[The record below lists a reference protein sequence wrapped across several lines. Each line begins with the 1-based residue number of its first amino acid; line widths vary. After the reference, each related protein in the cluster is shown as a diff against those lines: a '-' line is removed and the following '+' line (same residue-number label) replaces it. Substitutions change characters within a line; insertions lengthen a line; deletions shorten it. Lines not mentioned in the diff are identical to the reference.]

1 MLRGGDDVR
10 RAEDAGHVVL
20 GTPGKRRGQAP
31 DIVCRRLEHLVPQI
45 LSPRGGTLLEACAI
59 LESCPGAGLLRRI
72 DAGDG
77 RDEVSRELAVLWLPV
92 LEPGSLAF
100 VARKRLV
107 DMGVAV
113 GVVLRHSVRLMTDAG
128 AVGAALHADLVPEV
142 AEGERTGTDLPDTER
157 ARIVRAGKRGRPDID
172 DVRWHDEGLV
182 DRLCKACGITRKTPV
197 IVERCDYLVKNARL
211 YKTAQN
217 LSAHP
222 TPDTKKIFLWHYEG
236 EEDGIPEHYRVPS
249 EGDKPRDAQDITF
262 QEAARCAIYVCKT
275 QFGMPRE
282 DLIRQTSHALGF
294 KNSGGWIGNLSEAA
308 VNFAVSR
315 GELSETPLKIV

>member
-1 MLRGGDDVR
+1 MNSEEAEADEDTEPEDGSGDVKKKTESV
-10 RAEDAGHVVL
+10 AEA
-20 GTPGKRRGQAP
+20 
-31 DIVCRRLEHLVPQI
+31 
-45 LSPRGGTLLEACAI
+45 
-59 LESCPGAGLLRRI
+59 
-72 DAGDG
+72 
-77 RDEVSRELAVLWLPV
+77 PV
-92 LEPGSLAF
+92 LYRFWDGSLGEMTSAEF
-100 VARKRLV
+100 RDARNTPMLTE
-107 DMGVAV
+107 AV
-113 GVVLRHSVRLMTDAG
+113 RQ
-128 AVGAALHADLVPEV
+128 
-142 AEGERTGTDLPDTER
+142 
-157 ARIVRAGKRGRPDID
+157 IVEIEAPISF
-172 DVRWHDEGLV
+172 DVLV

-197 IVERCDYLVKNARL
+197 IVERCDYLVKNARI

-236 EEDGIPEHYRVPS
+236 EEDGIPEHYRVPA

-294 KNSGGWIGNLSEAA
+294 KNSGGWVGNLSEAA